1 MSNPAPTSKN
11 IFRILNINLYH
22 SEVLYSILRRATILF
37 EKRIMAEKKTK
48 VLSPMTAKEVDGFIV
63 DVDESVERWSELKLS
78 DGSTLKLKQVILQ
91 VIRLANEYDQN
102 KNPLYL
108 VQSAP
113 IMAIG
118 SVPDNLKKRD

>member
-1 MSNPAPTSKN
+1 
-11 IFRILNINLYH
+11 
-22 SEVLYSILRRATILF
+22 
-37 EKRIMAEKKTK
+37 
-48 VLSPMTAKEVDGFIV
+48 MTAKEVDGFIV
-63 DVDESVERWSELKLS
+63 DVDESVEHWSELKLS

-118 SVPDNLKKRD
+118 SVPDNLKKKD